1 MVQYKWIALSNT
13 SIAMLIASIN
23 STIILI
29 ALPPIFKGIDLNPLA
44 PGSFQ
49 YLIWILMGY
58 MLITAVVLV
67 SFGRLSDIF
76 GRVRLFNLGFAVFT
90 AGSILLFLTP
100 SKGDLGASEL
110 IAFRIIQAVGGG
122 FLFSNAA
129 AIITDSFPVEERGKA
144 LGINQ
149 VLGLSGSFI
158 GLILGGILATINW
171 RYVFLVSVP
180 VGAFGTA
187 WSYLKLKETSSRK
200 HGQKIDLAGN
210 VTFGIGLTLLLLGI
224 TLSLEPYGNSQMGW
238 GNPVNIAMI
247 IMGIVLLAIFPFI
260 ETMVKQP
267 MFRLSLFRNR
277 AFAAGNLASTLGSIG
292 RGGVMFML
300 VILLQGIWLPL
311 HGYSYQSTPLW
322 AGISMIPMTVGFL
335 VMGPISGTISD
346 KHGARTL
353 ATLGLLVVAAG
364 FLALSTLPYDFSYP
378 EFAVILL
385 AMGMGNG
392 MFSAPN
398 TASIMNSLPSEE
410 RGVGSGMRST
420 LQNAGMAASMGMFFT
435 IVITALVSNLPASM
449 NSALAS
455 LGTIDGLNVSSTL
468 GPLFTNIPATNA
480 IFAAFLGVDP
490 VSAMLAST
498 AHLTQ
503 NQITLLA
510 YLAPT
515 STTWFPKAIAPAF
528 MGALRESFYIGAALS
543 ILGAIFSAI
552 RGKVYV
558 NQSARKVFRE
568 EGVKGSPGPP
578 RSATKKN
585 ERQVED
591 NASGNIRDVRNMDS
605 HMRSNGRSNSQE
617 RGDQNWTKK

>member
-1 MVQYKWIALSNT
+1 MVQYKWVALSNT

-67 SFGRLSDIF
+67 SFGRLSDMF
-76 GRVRLFNLGFAVFT
+76 GRVRLFNMGFAIFT
-90 AGSILLFLTP
+90 VGSILLFLTP

-110 IAFRIIQAVGGG
+110 IAFRVIQAIGSG
-122 FLFSNAA
+122 FLFSNSA

-149 VLGLSGSFI
+149 VIGLSGSFV
-158 GLILGGILATINW
+158 GLVLGGILATINW

-180 VGAFGTA
+180 VGGFGTV
-187 WSYLKLKETSSRK
+187 WSYLKLKETASRTP
-200 HGQKIDLAGN
+200 GQKIDLAGN
-210 VTFGIGLTLLLLGI
+210 ASFGIGLTLLLLGI
-224 TLSLEPYGNSQMGW
+224 TLSLEPYGNSPMGW
-238 GNPVNIAMI
+238 GNPTNIALMLI
-247 IMGIVLLAIFPFI
+247 GIALLAIFPFI
-260 ETMVKQP
+260 EMRVKQP

-292 RGGVMFML
+292 RGGLMFML

-322 AGISMIPMTVGFL
+322 AGIYMIPMTLGFL
-335 VMGPISGTISD
+335 VLGPISGAISD
-346 KHGARTL
+346 KHGARIL
-353 ATLGLLVVAAG
+353 ATSGLLIAAAG
-364 FLALSTLPYDFSYP
+364 FLALSFLPYDFYYP
-378 EFAVILL
+378 EFAVILFL
-385 AMGMGNG
+385 IGAGNG

-398 TASIMNSLPSEE
+398 TASIMNALPNEQ

-435 IVITALVSNLPASM
+435 IVITALVANLPASI
-449 NSALAS
+449 NSALVS
-455 LGTIDGLNVSSTL
+455 LGTIDGLNVSTTL
-468 GPLFTNIPATNA
+468 GPLFANIPATSA
-480 IFAAFLGVDP
+480 LFAAFLGVDP
-490 VSAMLAST
+490 VKYMLVST
-498 AHLTQ
+498 TGLTS
-503 NQITLLA
+503 NQIALLS

-515 STTWFPKAIAPAF
+515 STTWFPKAMAPAF
-528 MGALRESFYIGAALS
+528 MGALRETFYIGAAISLV
-543 ILGAIFSAI
+543 GALFSAV

-558 NQSARKVFRE
+558 NESARMVF
-568 EGVKGSPGPP
+568 
-578 RSATKKN
+578 
-585 ERQVED
+585 Q
-591 NASGNIRDVRNMDS
+591 
-605 HMRSNGRSNSQE
+605 
-617 RGDQNWTKK
+617 GDQNTAPKLVKRDKVKEKLPTQNPGLSDKPDPEISTSDGTSTKKSGYVGGDEPSWAKK